1 MPIFDNDGTTNRQ
14 VGKVYDFDGTT
25 NRQIGKVYDF
35 DGTTHHLI
43 YTAEENVLAG
53 GVNYYNGVAYVCN
66 GSMTS
71 NSAEVRM
78 TLTYR
83 YGEMGGLINAYTK
96 IPYDLSG
103 VDTLSFTV
111 SGTGDAVVL
120 ENTAVYVGVVTT
132 MPTANGSWAPSGWQH
147 AGVPNG
153 MRVINAKE
161 VAAKPVTTTAK
172 TYTLDVSSLSGAHYI
187 TLCGANNYGYYQTG
201 STANVTI
208 TNVTL
213 S

>member
-1 MPIFDNDGTTNRQ
+1 MPIYDNDGTTAYQ
-14 VGKVYDFDGTT
+14 TAKLYDNDFTT
-25 NRQIGKVYDF
+25 SHKIGKVYDF

-43 YTAEENVLAG
+43 YTAEENVLEG
-53 GVNYYNGVAYVCN
+53 GVNYYSGVAYVCN
-66 GSMTS
+66 GSITS

-78 TLTYR
+78 ALTYL
-83 YGEMGGLINAYTK
+83 YGDMGGLINAYTK
-96 IPYDLSG
+96 IPYDLTG

-111 SGTGDAVVL
+111 SGTADAVVL

-132 MPTANGSWAPSGWQH
+132 LPTANGSWEPAGWQH

-161 VAAKPVTTTAK
+161 VAANPVTTTAK
-172 TYTLDVSSLSGAHYI
+172 TYTLDVSGLSGAHYI
-187 TLCGANNYGYYQTG
+187 TLCGASNYGYYQTG